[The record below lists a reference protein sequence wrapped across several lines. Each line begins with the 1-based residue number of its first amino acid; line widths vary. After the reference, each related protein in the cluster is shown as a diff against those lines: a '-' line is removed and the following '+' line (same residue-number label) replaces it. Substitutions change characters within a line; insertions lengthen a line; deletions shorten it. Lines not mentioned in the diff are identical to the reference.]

1 LFLKKFIFQTLFIIF
16 LNGVLVGCTPEKVN
30 ENNFTQ
36 PVINFYSTQNTK
48 EILDVNDF
56 IWKGLNEYY
65 YWQSKVELLSDE
77 NLVDSKGYS
86 EIIDSNSNSQD
97 FFYSLLNPDDRFS
110 VIYDNYKELQNSLG
124 GVISSTGVE
133 WGVLRACEN
142 CNELIG
148 YVKYILT
155 GSIAEEE
162 KKISRGDIFTG
173 VDGNILTASNYLDLL
188 YGSQPFIS
196 LNMASI
202 KNGKIVSSP
211 EIVKL
216 KREENFQINPIQI
229 SKTIDLTTGDN
240 GSSKKIGY
248 LMYNQF
254 ILGMG
259 NDLNSVFEDF
269 KSQNVSDL
277 IIDLRYNGGGSI
289 RNCIELSSMIT
300 GQFQNKIFAKEKW
313 NKKLETLIIEE
324 FGTEKIINRFVGSL
338 RDGQQINHL
347 ELSRVFVITSS
358 ETASASELLINGLT
372 PYIEVI
378 HVGEQTVGKNVGS
391 TTVYDYSEDSTE
403 SNFPRS
409 PSGKGL
415 GSVQVSEYTDEE
427 REINP
432 DHTFAMQPIVFKIAN
447 AEDFA
452 DYSSGLIPDYLIK
465 EDLTRMGTLGSK
477 EEPLLERVL
486 ALISGTEKY
495 QPYDGKMK
503 ISKNRSVKN
512 PLLLQRQNMFKSEVF
527 FTKKDKSH

>member
-1 LFLKKFIFQTLFIIF
+1 
-16 LNGVLVGCTPEKVN
+16 
-30 ENNFTQ
+30 
-36 PVINFYSTQNTK
+36 
-48 EILDVNDF
+48 
-56 IWKGLNEYY
+56 
-65 YWQSKVELLSDE
+65 
-77 NLVDSKGYS
+77 
-86 EIIDSNSNSQD
+86 
-97 FFYSLLNPDDRFS
+97 
-110 VIYDNYKELQNSLG
+110 
-124 GVISSTGVE
+124 
-133 WGVLRACEN
+133 
-142 CNELIG
+142 
-148 YVKYILT
+148 
-155 GSIAEEE
+155 
-162 KKISRGDIFTG
+162 
-173 VDGNILTASNYLDLL
+173 
-188 YGSQPFIS
+188 
-196 LNMASI
+196 M
-202 KNGKIVSSP
+202 
-211 EIVKL
+211 
-216 KREENFQINPIQI
+216 
-229 SKTIDLTTGDN
+229 
-240 GSSKKIGY
+240 
-248 LMYNQF
+248 
-254 ILGMG
+254 
-259 NDLNSVFEDF
+259 
-269 KSQNVSDL
+269 
-277 IIDLRYNGGGSI
+277 
-289 RNCIELSSMIT
+289 
-300 GQFQNKIFAKEKW
+300 
-313 NKKLETLIIEE
+313 
-324 FGTEKIINRFVGSL
+324 
-338 RDGQQINHL
+338 
-347 ELSRVFVITSS
+347 ITSS

-391 TTVYDYSEDSTE
+391 TTVYDYTEDSTE